1 MLDPTEMDKEALNQR
16 ASAEKTT
23 LVVYHMISV
32 MELILSDPSLLITAS
47 DRIQSDINMLSQD
60 QHSDDIPPEV
70 FLAQD
75 FLNKM
80 HHDYTRRIN

>member
-1 MLDPTEMDKEALNQR
+1 MLDPTEMDEEALNQR

-47 DRIQSDINMLSQD
+47 DRIQSDINLFNQAGETN
-60 QHSDDIPPEV
+60 DIPPEV
-70 FLAQD
+70 YLAQD

-80 HHDYTRRIN
+80 HHDYTRRMN